1 MRRIRRESSA
11 TTTRCAVWEE
21 IAATV
26 TTGSDRGELVDAAG
40 AGEEPFRVQ
49 QDDEAVV
56 DLGDR
61 LDRLR
66 VGRRD
71 RLELLGRDGQDL
83 LDVADED
90 AGLAGPG
97 LDDDDLAEVGVRDRE
112 HHARRQVVDR
122 DDLAAESDD
131 SANP

>member
-11 TTTRCAVWEE
+11 TTTRCRVEE
-21 IAATV
+21 ESVATG
-26 TTGSDRGELVDAAG
+26 TRGSDGGELVDAAG
-40 AGEEPFRVQ
+40 AGEQAFRVE
-49 QDDEAVV
+49 QDHQAVV

-71 RLELLGRDGQDL
+71 GLELLAGHGQDL
-83 LDVADED
+83 FDVADEN

-97 LDDDDLAEVGVRDRE
+97 LDDDDLAELRVGDRKT
-112 HHARRQVVDR
+112 HALR
-122 DDLAAESDD
+122 E
-131 SANP
+131 

>member
-66 VGRRD
+66 VGRRG
-71 RLELLGRDGQDL
+71 RPEVLGRGGPDLPDGAHQG
-83 LDVADED
+83 AR
-90 AGLAGPG
+90 LAGPRLG
-97 LDDDDLAEVGVRDRE
+97 RGHPAQVGV
-112 HHARRQVVDR
+112 
-122 DDLAAESDD
+122 
-131 SANP
+131 PG